1 MTQTEAIKIGYQGM
15 EGSNSERAAKEMA
28 QKRGLAAVEYVPLI
42 SSKGVIDALENGT
55 IDYGVVATKNSQGGE
70 VLESM
75 VALKNKHIELVSTLV
90 MPIHHCLFKKQA
102 ETPDEHIRYV
112 ASHIQALKQT
122 KKWVGENLSPEIVT
136 IEMEDTAISAKM
148 LGEGLLKDDT
158 AVICSLEAGLQNGL
172 TLMAQNI
179 EDDKRNRTEFRLLK
193 MPDPQY
199 MEKESLSDQLISE
212 KSIVDKLI
220 QVAAILAIVASS
232 ILMSMF
238 DMSPWETACTVSGYV
253 VMLIWLILN
262 LHKRLINRTFIGY
275 WKYYT
280 IPLDTKDDIQHYHVP
295 RIVEIKEVDGKLQLF
310 GYTSVMSEK
319 HISFMSDKVNT
330 QQTDASHGYL
340 LYEYVSD
347 IRALD
352 LGACVLLKWY
362 KKHSYAKVKRMTG
375 QYFGVKSREMGTLLY
390 QRISKEEFDNISR
403 CDFLRNAEG

>member
-1 MTQTEAIKIGYQGM
+1 
-15 EGSNSERAAKEMA
+15 
-28 QKRGLAAVEYVPLI
+28 
-42 SSKGVIDALENGT
+42 
-55 IDYGVVATKNSQGGE
+55 
-70 VLESM
+70 
-75 VALKNKHIELVSTLV
+75 
-90 MPIHHCLFKKQA
+90 
-102 ETPDEHIRYV
+102 V

-122 KKWVGENLSPEIVT
+122 KKWVGEHLSPEIVT

-280 IPLDTKDDIQHYHVP
+280 IPLDIKDDIQHYHVP

-352 LGACVLLKWY
+352 LGGCVLLKWY

>member
-1 MTQTEAIKIGYQGM
+1 
-15 EGSNSERAAKEMA
+15 
-28 QKRGLAAVEYVPLI
+28 
-42 SSKGVIDALENGT
+42 
-55 IDYGVVATKNSQGGE
+55 
-70 VLESM
+70 
-75 VALKNKHIELVSTLV
+75 
-90 MPIHHCLFKKQA
+90 
-102 ETPDEHIRYV
+102 
-112 ASHIQALKQT
+112 
-122 KKWVGENLSPEIVT
+122 
-136 IEMEDTAISAKM
+136 
-148 LGEGLLKDDT
+148 
-158 AVICSLEAGLQNGL
+158 
-172 TLMAQNI
+172 
-179 EDDKRNRTEFRLLK
+179 
-193 MPDPQY
+193 
-199 MEKESLSDQLISE
+199 
-212 KSIVDKLI
+212 
-220 QVAAILAIVASS
+220 
-232 ILMSMF
+232 MF

-352 LGACVLLKWY
+352 LGGCVLLKWY

>member
-1 MTQTEAIKIGYQGM
+1 MRTVDILIIGG
-15 EGSNSERAAKEMA
+15 GAAGIAAAKVCSGA
-28 QKRGLAAVEYVPLI
+28 KVL
-42 SSKGVIDALENGT
+42 
-55 IDYGVVATKNSQGGE
+55 
-70 VLESM
+70 LESM

-90 MPIHHCLFKKQA
+90 MPIHHCLFKQHA
-102 ETPDEHIRYV
+102 DTPDDHIRYV

-122 KKWVGENLSPEIVT
+122 KKWLGEHLSPEIVT
-136 IEMEDTAISAKM
+136 IEMEDPAISAKM

-280 IPLDTKDDIQHYHVP
+280 IPLDTKDDIPQMPQAGRQRYTALSCATHRGDQGGGRQAATVWLYLGDEREAYQFYERQGQHP
-295 RIVEIKEVDGKLQLF
+295 AD
-310 GYTSVMSEK
+310 
-319 HISFMSDKVNT
+319 
-330 QQTDASHGYL
+330 
-340 LYEYVSD
+340 
-347 IRALD
+347 
-352 LGACVLLKWY
+352 
-362 KKHSYAKVKRMTG
+362 
-375 QYFGVKSREMGTLLY
+375 
-390 QRISKEEFDNISR
+390 
-403 CDFLRNAEG
+403 